1 MLKVLIIILFVV
13 LVLFGGWVFY
23 HTQYAEE
30 KVNNKKSNPKNGK
43 QSQSKATKCKNQE
56 PTKSTDSK
64 QKKSKDQKLDRG
76 KNRGGKKTRLKSSEN
91 PVQDQEPKTG
101 DIVVQPF
108 SITEQIKKEEVQ
120 KQSTTVQNTAKKEES
135 RVAVKV
141 VEQNPPRDAV
151 YTLLKISDE
160 HLVEAM
166 VNQQSYYRKWEFK
179 GKYYYEFFCDSTKIG
194 KAINNKSVIVEPFCE
209 KDPASTSYDN
219 AKSIETVHF
228 GEIGADNAIIK
239 KAIIKY
245 K

>member
-1 MLKVLIIILFVV
+1 MLKVHIIILFVV
-13 LVLFGGWVFY
+13 LVLCGWVFY
-23 HTQYAEE
+23 DTQYAEE
-30 KVNNKKSNPKNGK
+30 KVNPKNGK
-43 QSQSKATKCKNQE
+43 QSQSKTTKCKNQE
-56 PTKSTDSK
+56 LTKSTDSK
-64 QKKSKDQKLDRG
+64 QKKTKDQKLDRG
-76 KNRGGKKTRLKSSEN
+76 KNRGGKKTRSTSSEN

-135 RVAVKV
+135 RVVVKV

-209 KDPASTSYDN
+209 KDTASTSYDN

-245 K
+245 I

>member
-13 LVLFGGWVFY
+13 FVLCGWVFY
-23 HTQYAEE
+23 DTQYAEE
-30 KVNNKKSNPKNGK
+30 KVNPINGK

-64 QKKSKDQKLDRG
+64 QKKTKDQKLDRG
-76 KNRGGKKTRLKSSEN
+76 KNRGGKKTRSTSSEN

-101 DIVVQPF
+101 DIVVHPF

-135 RVAVKV
+135 RVVVKV

-245 K
+245 I